1 MDNVLESQVPDTGK
15 GANPAILEICN
26 LSVDFKTK
34 DGVGKRVLE
43 NFNLRLH
50 EGQRIAVVGES
61 GSGNTVLASSIL
73 RLLPEANSSGEI
85 LFKGENLM
93 EASSRRVSEIRG
105 AEIGMTFQDPLSSL
119 NPIMTVGDQVSEVL
133 RIRGVSKK
141 ESSAKTVLLLEEL
154 GIEDAASRLNS
165 YPYEFSGGM
174 RQRVLLAM
182 SVIASPSILIAD
194 EPTTALDVR
203 VQAQVMATINQLT
216 IKRNLATIFI
226 SHDLSVVA
234 GFADYV
240 VVMYAGRVVEEGTVD
255 EIFYRPAH
263 PYTKGLLDSIPS
275 VDQSSEKRLN
285 SIPGVTPE
293 PGQRS
298 NGCVFRERCD
308 RAQETCSAK
317 APELLVIGEQH
328 LVRCHFPLSQLSSS
342 LSKGMS

>member
-1 MDNVLESQVPDTGK
+1 MLISRP
-15 GANPAILEICN
+15 ILEINN
-26 LSVDFKTK
+26 LSIDFRTK
-34 DGVGKRVLE
+34 DGAERKVLE
-43 NFNLRLH
+43 NFNLRLY

-61 GSGNTVLASSIL
+61 GSGKTVMASSIL
-73 RLLPEANSSGEI
+73 RLLPEALSSGEI

-93 EASSRRVSEIRG
+93 VATSRRVSEIRG

-119 NPIMTVGDQVSEVL
+119 NPIMTIGDQVSEVL

-141 ESSAKTVLLLEEL
+141 EASDRTVVLLQEL
-154 GIEDAASRLNS
+154 GIEDAPNRLNS

-203 VQAQVMATINQLT
+203 VQAQVMATINQFT
-216 IKRNLATIFI
+216 SKRNLATIFI

-240 VVMYAGRVVEEGTVD
+240 VVMYAGRVVEEGPVD

-263 PYTKGLLDSIPS
+263 PYTRGLLDSIPS
-275 VDQSSEKRLN
+275 IDQSSEKRLN

-298 NGCVFRERCD
+298 HGCVFRDRCD
-308 RAQETCSAK
+308 RAQETCSTK
-317 APELLVIGEQH
+317 APELLTTGELH
-328 LVRCHFPLSQLSSS
+328 LVRCHFPLLPLSISK
-342 LSKGMS
+342 SKG

>member
-1 MDNVLESQVPDTGK
+1 MLSSRP
-15 GANPAILEICN
+15 ILEINN
-26 LSVDFKTK
+26 LSIDFRTK
-34 DGVGKRVLE
+34 DGAERKVLE
-43 NFNLRLH
+43 NFNLRLY

-61 GSGNTVLASSIL
+61 GSGKTVMASSIL
-73 RLLPEANSSGEI
+73 RLLPEAHSSGEI

-93 EASSRRVSEIRG
+93 VATSRRVSEIRG

-119 NPIMTVGDQVSEVL
+119 NPIMTIGDQVSEVL

-141 ESSAKTVLLLEEL
+141 EASDRTVVLLQEL
-154 GIEDAASRLNS
+154 GIEDASNRLNS

-203 VQAQVMATINQLT
+203 VQAQVMATINQFT
-216 IKRNLATIFI
+216 SKRNLATIFI

-240 VVMYAGRVVEEGTVD
+240 VVMYAGRVVEEGPVD

-263 PYTKGLLDSIPS
+263 PYTRGLLDSIPS
-275 VDQSSEKRLN
+275 IDQSSEKRLN

-298 NGCVFRERCD
+298 SGCVFRDRCD
-308 RAQETCSAK
+308 SAQETCSAK
-317 APELLVIGEQH
+317 APELLTTGEKH
-328 LVRCHFPLSQLSSS
+328 LVRCHFPLLPLSTSRNM
-342 LSKGMS
+342 G

>member
-1 MDNVLESQVPDTGK
+1 MENSMKEQLGDTGII
-15 GANPAILEICN
+15 GSPLILEIKN
-26 LSVDFKTK
+26 FSVSFTTK
-34 DGVGKRVLE
+34 DGVARRVLE
-43 NFNLRLH
+43 NFNLRLY

-61 GSGNTVLASSIL
+61 GSGKTVMASSIL
-73 RLLPEANSSGEI
+73 RLLPDAHSSGEI

-93 EASSRRVSEIRG
+93 DASSRRVCEIRG

-119 NPIMTVGDQVSEVL
+119 NPIMTIGDQVSEVL

-141 ESSAKTVLLLEEL
+141 EASDKTVELLHEL
-154 GIEDAASRLNS
+154 GIDDAASRLDS
-165 YPYEFSGGM
+165 FPYEFSGGM

-203 VQAQVMATINQLT
+203 VQAQVMATINQFT
-216 IKRNLATIFI
+216 SKRNLATIFI

-240 VVMYAGRVVEEGTVD
+240 VVMYAGRVVEEGPVD

-275 VDQSSEKRLN
+275 IDQSSEKRLN
-285 SIPGVTPE
+285 SIPGMTPE

-298 NGCVFRERCD
+298 KGCVFRDRCD
-308 RAQETCSAK
+308 RAQETCSSQ
-317 APELLVIGEQH
+317 APELLEIGQRQ
-328 LVRCHFPLSQLSSS
+328 LVRCHFPLLPLPISAN
-342 LSKGMS
+342 KG

>member
-1 MDNVLESQVPDTGK
+1 MLSSRP
-15 GANPAILEICN
+15 ILEINN
-26 LSVDFKTK
+26 LSIDFRTK
-34 DGVGKRVLE
+34 DGAERKVLE

-61 GSGNTVLASSIL
+61 GSGKTVMASSIL
-73 RLLPEANSSGEI
+73 RLLPEAHSSGEI

-93 EASSRRVSEIRG
+93 VATSRRVSEIRG

-119 NPIMTVGDQVSEVL
+119 NPIMTIGDQVSEVL

-141 ESSAKTVLLLEEL
+141 EASDRTVVLLQEL
-154 GIEDAASRLNS
+154 GIEDASNRLNS

-203 VQAQVMATINQLT
+203 VQAQVMATINQFT
-216 IKRNLATIFI
+216 SKRNLATIFI

-240 VVMYAGRVVEEGTVD
+240 VVMYAGRVVEEGPVD

-263 PYTKGLLDSIPS
+263 PYTRGLLDSIPS
-275 VDQSSEKRLN
+275 IDQSSEKRLN

-298 NGCVFRERCD
+298 SGCVFRDRCD
-308 RAQETCSAK
+308 SAQETCSAK
-317 APELLVIGEQH
+317 APELLTTGEKH
-328 LVRCHFPLSQLSSS
+328 LVRCHFPLLPLATSRDM
-342 LSKGMS
+342 G

>member
-1 MDNVLESQVPDTGK
+1 MLSSRP
-15 GANPAILEICN
+15 ILEINN
-26 LSVDFKTK
+26 LSIDFRTK
-34 DGVGKRVLE
+34 DGAERKVLE
-43 NFNLRLH
+43 NFNLRLY

-61 GSGNTVLASSIL
+61 GSGKTVMASSIL
-73 RLLPEANSSGEI
+73 RLLPEAHSSGEI

-93 EASSRRVSEIRG
+93 VATSRRVSEIRG

-119 NPIMTVGDQVSEVL
+119 NPIMTIGDQVSEVL

-141 ESSAKTVLLLEEL
+141 EASDRTVVLLQEL
-154 GIEDAASRLNS
+154 GIEDAPNRLNS

-203 VQAQVMATINQLT
+203 VQAQVMATINQFT
-216 IKRNLATIFI
+216 SKRNLATIFI

-240 VVMYAGRVVEEGTVD
+240 VVMYAGRVVEEGPVD

-263 PYTKGLLDSIPS
+263 PYTRGLLDSIPS
-275 VDQSSEKRLN
+275 IDQSSEKRLN

-293 PGQRS
+293 PGHRS
-298 NGCVFRERCD
+298 SGCVFRDRCD
-308 RAQETCSAK
+308 SAQETCSAK
-317 APELLVIGEQH
+317 APELLTTGEKH
-328 LVRCHFPLSQLSSS
+328 LVRCHFPLLPLSTSRNM
-342 LSKGMS
+342 G

>member
-1 MDNVLESQVPDTGK
+1 MLSSRP
-15 GANPAILEICN
+15 ILEINN
-26 LSVDFKTK
+26 LSIDFRTK
-34 DGVGKRVLE
+34 DGAERKVLE
-43 NFNLRLH
+43 NFNLRLY

-61 GSGNTVLASSIL
+61 GSGKTVMASSIL
-73 RLLPEANSSGEI
+73 RLLPEAHSSGEI

-93 EASSRRVSEIRG
+93 VATSRRVSEIRG

-119 NPIMTVGDQVSEVL
+119 NPIMTIGDQVSEVL

-141 ESSAKTVLLLEEL
+141 EASDRTVVLLQEL
-154 GIEDAASRLNS
+154 GIEDASNRLNS

-203 VQAQVMATINQLT
+203 VQAQVMATINQFT
-216 IKRNLATIFI
+216 SKRNLATIFI

-240 VVMYAGRVVEEGTVD
+240 VVMYAGRVVEEGPVD

-263 PYTKGLLDSIPS
+263 PYTRGLLDSIPS
-275 VDQSSEKRLN
+275 IDQSSEKRLN

-298 NGCVFRERCD
+298 SGCVFRDRCD
-308 RAQETCSAK
+308 SAQETCSTK
-317 APELLVIGEQH
+317 APELLTTGEKH
-328 LVRCHFPLSQLSSS
+328 LVRCHFPLLPLSTSRNM
-342 LSKGMS
+342 G

>member
-1 MDNVLESQVPDTGK
+1 MENVMEKDLWKNGTPDSQL
-15 GANPAILEICN
+15 ILEIRN
-26 LSVDFKTK
+26 LSVDFTTK
-34 DGVGKRVLE
+34 DGVERKVLE

-61 GSGNTVLASSIL
+61 GSGKTVMASSIL
-73 RLLPEANSSGEI
+73 RLLPDAHTSGEI
-85 LFKGENLM
+85 FYQGENLVD
-93 EASSRRVSEIRG
+93 ASDRRIRDIRG
-105 AEIGMTFQDPLSSL
+105 AKIGMTFQDPLSSL
-119 NPIMTVGDQVSEVL
+119 NPIMTIGDQVSEVL

-141 ESSAKTVLLLEEL
+141 EALTKTVQLLEEL
-154 GIEDAASRLNS
+154 GIEDAAGRIDS

-203 VQAQVMATINQLT
+203 VQAQVMTTINDYT
-216 IKRNLATIFI
+216 SNKNLATIFI

-240 VVMYAGRVVEEGTVD
+240 VVMYAGRVVEEGPVD
-255 EIFYRPAH
+255 EIFYRPGH

-275 VDQSSEKRLN
+275 IDQSSEKRLN
-285 SIPGVTPE
+285 SIPGMTPE

-298 NGCVFRERCD
+298 TGCVFRDRCD
-308 RAQETCSAK
+308 RAQETCFSDI
-317 APELLVIGEQH
+317 PELLVIDQQH
-328 LVRCHFPLSQLSSS
+328 SVRCPFPLLAPPSAID
-342 LSKGMS
+342 KGQS

>member
-1 MDNVLESQVPDTGK
+1 MLSSRP
-15 GANPAILEICN
+15 ILEINN
-26 LSVDFKTK
+26 LSIDFRTK
-34 DGVGKRVLE
+34 DGAERKVLE
-43 NFNLRLH
+43 NFNLRLY

-61 GSGNTVLASSIL
+61 GSGKTVMASSIL
-73 RLLPEANSSGEI
+73 RLLPEAHSTGEI

-93 EASSRRVSEIRG
+93 VATSRRVSEIRG

-119 NPIMTVGDQVSEVL
+119 NPIMTIGDQVSEVL

-141 ESSAKTVLLLEEL
+141 EASDRTVVLLQEL
-154 GIEDAASRLNS
+154 GIEDASNRLNS

-203 VQAQVMATINQLT
+203 VQAQVMATINQFT
-216 IKRNLATIFI
+216 SKRNLATIFI

-240 VVMYAGRVVEEGTVD
+240 VVMYAGRVVEEGPVD

-263 PYTKGLLDSIPS
+263 PYTRGLLDSIPS
-275 VDQSSEKRLN
+275 IDQSSEKRLN

-298 NGCVFRERCD
+298 SGCVFRDRCD
-308 RAQETCSAK
+308 SAQETCSAK
-317 APELLVIGEQH
+317 APELLTAGEKH
-328 LVRCHFPLSQLSSS
+328 LVRCHFPLLPLATSRDM
-342 LSKGMS
+342 G

>member
-1 MDNVLESQVPDTGK
+1 MGDTEMLSSR
-15 GANPAILEICN
+15 PILEINN
-26 LSVDFKTK
+26 LSIDFRTK
-34 DGVGKRVLE
+34 DGAERKVLE
-43 NFNLRLH
+43 NFNLRLY

-61 GSGNTVLASSIL
+61 GSGKTVMASSIL
-73 RLLPEANSSGEI
+73 RLLPEAHSSGAI

-93 EASSRRVSEIRG
+93 LATSRRVSEIRG

-119 NPIMTVGDQVSEVL
+119 NPIMTIGDQVSEVL

-141 ESSAKTVLLLEEL
+141 EASDRTVVLLQEL
-154 GIEDAASRLNS
+154 GIEDAPSRLNS

-203 VQAQVMATINQLT
+203 VQAQVMATINQFT
-216 IKRNLATIFI
+216 SKRNLATIFI

-240 VVMYAGRVVEEGTVD
+240 VVMYAGRVVEEGPVD

-263 PYTKGLLDSIPS
+263 PYTRGLLDSIPS
-275 VDQSSEKRLN
+275 IDQSSEKRLN

-298 NGCVFRERCD
+298 HGCVFRDRCD
-308 RAQETCSAK
+308 RAKETCSTK
-317 APELLVIGEQH
+317 APELLTTGEQH
-328 LVRCHFPLSQLSSS
+328 LVRCHFPLLPLSISK
-342 LSKGMS
+342 SKG